1 MTTVYALT
9 SIYLR
14 ETTKVFTFPVSFK
27 VIAVCA
33 SYTVGGE
40 KKRKRANP
48 PFNNKINK
56 RRQFMCVK
64 LRKNKI

>member
-1 MTTVYALT
+1 MITVYALT

-14 ETTKVFTFPVSFK
+14 LTTKVFTFPVSFK

-33 SYTVGGE
+33 SYTVKRKK
-40 KKRKRANP
+40 KKRKQANP

-56 RRQFMCVK
+56 AR
-64 LRKNKI
+64 

>member
-40 KKRKRANP
+40 KKGSG
-48 PFNNKINK
+48 
-56 RRQFMCVK
+56 QT
-64 LRKNKI
+64 LRLTTK